1 MAVNNQEQSALMNSA
16 MNMGLV
22 VGGYYIAKFCL
33 FPLSLYS
40 SMAALLFLGLTF
52 VVPFLIYHLTK
63 RYRDHYQDGYIGFTQ
78 ALLFAMLIMGFGSLL
93 VAVAHYVYFAFIDGG
108 AMVGTLMQS
117 IDQLRGVDLSVL
129 EGEGTAEAVAEFNQY
144 VEVMEQTAQQL
155 QAMSPIEIT
164 MGMLSNNVSW
174 SVILSLPIALLTR
187 RNKPEQ
193 GE

>member
-1 MAVNNQEQSALMNSA
+1 MDQIKSLTDQNIQMANQVE
-16 MNMGLV
+16 
-22 VGGYYIAKFCL
+22 
-33 FPLSLYS
+33 SL
-40 SMAALLFLGLTF
+40 
-52 VVPFLIYHLTK
+52 
-63 RYRDHYQDGYIGFTQ
+63 
-78 ALLFAMLIMGFGSLL
+78 
-93 VAVAHYVYFAFIDGG
+93 
-108 AMVGTLMQS
+108 
-117 IDQLRGVDLSVL
+117 
-129 EGEGTAEAVAEFNQY
+129 TATVAEFNQY